1 MMCPLMRTLLILLGT
16 QLLYTISDFM
26 GRYFMK
32 KYGFQAA
39 MLTSLWFWV
48 YQAVRQ
54 VAMFGQL
61 YVFANVPLGK
71 TMALFAAS
79 SVVLSNVAG
88 FLFLAERLTPL
99 GYVGV
104 TLAVCAILVMAFR

>member
-1 MMCPLMRTLLILLGT
+1 MRILFVLLGT

-26 GRYFMK
+26 GRTFMQR
-32 KYGFQAA
+32 YGFNVAL
-39 MLTSLWFWV
+39 LTSAWFWA
-48 YQAVRQ
+48 YQAIRQ

-61 YVFANVPLGK
+61 YIFANVPLGK

-88 FLFLAERLTPL
+88 FLFLAERLSPL

>member
-1 MMCPLMRTLLILLGT
+1 MRILLVLLGT
-16 QLLYTISDFM
+16 QVLYTTSDFM

-32 KYGFQAA
+32 RYGFNAA
-39 MLTSLWFWV
+39 LLTSAWFWC
-48 YQAVRQ
+48 YQAIRQ

-61 YVFANVPLGK
+61 YMFANVSLGK
-71 TMALFAAS
+71 TMALFAAT

-88 FLFLAERLTPL
+88 FLFLAERLSPL

>member
-1 MMCPLMRTLLILLGT
+1 MMRPLMRTLLILLGT
-16 QLLYTISDFM
+16 QLLYTTSDFM

-32 KYGFQAA
+32 KYGFHAA
-39 MLTSLWFWV
+39 MLTSVWFWA
-48 YQAVRQ
+48 YQAIRQ